1 MAQTRDER
9 MAAIH
14 VFTQEWFVTNH
25 PQSTEEAFQKLSTL
39 IHQHFYENY
48 SSWDTEYD
56 LVERVIWKAIT
67 SNPNSCKGY
76 FYKRFYCLLT

>member
-14 VFTQEWFVTNH
+14 AFAQEWLVTNH
-25 PQSTEEAFQKLSTL
+25 PQNTEEAFEKLRTL
-39 IHQHFYENY
+39 IHQQFYDNY

-67 SNPNSCKGY
+67 SHSNS
-76 FYKRFYCLLT
+76 